1 MFKKKEKPPKGGG
14 SDTPTKDVNI
24 DAPTITIAI
33 KTK

>member
-1 MFKKKEKPPKGGG
+1 MFKKKEKPPKVSS

-24 DAPTITIAI
+24 TAPTITIAI

>member
-1 MFKKKEKPPKGGG
+1 MFKKKDKPPTSSG

-24 DAPTITIAI
+24 AAPTITIAI